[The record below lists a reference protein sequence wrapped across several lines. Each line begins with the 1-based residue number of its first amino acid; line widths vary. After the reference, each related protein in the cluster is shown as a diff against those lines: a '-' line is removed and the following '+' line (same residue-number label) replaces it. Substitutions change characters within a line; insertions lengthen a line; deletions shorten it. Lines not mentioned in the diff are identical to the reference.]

1 MIKFSNVSKFY
12 YPDNYALRDI
22 NFRIKSGE
30 FVSIVGQSGAG
41 KSTIVRLIIAE
52 EQATEGKLV
61 IGGWDITNIRRR
73 GIPILRRQIG
83 VVFQDFKLLS
93 KRTVFENIAFAL
105 ETTGVTTQKIEQIVG
120 QVLKIVN
127 LEEKINRFPNELSIG
142 EIQRVS
148 IARALVH
155 RPKVLIADEPTGNLD
170 PINAQDIINLLKKI
184 NEFGTTVLLVTHNR
198 ESVNYLKERVIT
210 LEKGRIISDRQQ
222 GRYIL

>member
-52 EQATEGKLV
+52 DQATEGKIV

-73 GIPILRRQIG
+73 EIPILRRQIG

-170 PINAQDIINLLKKI
+170 TTTGLEIIALFKELSKMGKAI
-184 NEFGTTVLLVTHNR
+184 LMVTHDVSLAHASNQVFILHDGKVKM
-198 ESVNYLKERVIT
+198 ELQEIT
-210 LEKGRIISDRQQ
+210 SI
-222 GRYIL
+222 